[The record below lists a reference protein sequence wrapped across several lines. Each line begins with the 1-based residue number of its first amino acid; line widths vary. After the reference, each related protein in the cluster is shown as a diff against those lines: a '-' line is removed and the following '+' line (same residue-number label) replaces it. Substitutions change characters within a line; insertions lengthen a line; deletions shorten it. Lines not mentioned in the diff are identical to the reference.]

1 MTDFDALLT
10 EYTAKPNPK
19 VHGVICKVVDKTGKE
34 IYSKTPGSISLLP
47 DAAPLR
53 DDAVLKLGSATKL
66 ITSIALLQCIERGLI
81 KGLDDPLTGIL
92 PELDGIQIL
101 KHVNGSSEFIYEPTK
116 TAITARHLLSHTSG
130 MGYRFTHPLLGK
142 RAEYMDKLRGGRT
155 FKVTE
160 RYDLPLIY
168 EPGEG
173 WWYGCSLDWAGVA
186 VSRLNGGVSLEE
198 YFVRHIWTPLGL
210 QAPFPRFNIARYP
223 EYEARILHGAKR
235 VVDSDGNQRLEACDT
250 WAFDNPEDQD
260 GGSGLSSTAK
270 DFVAVLADL
279 VSSSPQLLKEETIE
293 EMFKP
298 QMPTDGPGVEMLLKL
313 RVAWDAVAGPISPE
327 YVNHGLGGLLCTGP
341 VPETK
346 QPCKTLAWGGATNV
360 IWWANRELG
369 VAGFFATQQA
379 PFGNETVNGL
389 VNAWKRDFWTQYEAV
404 Q

>member
-1 MTDFDALLT
+1 MVLPLLPQAF
-10 EYTAKPNPK
+10 YTPKPNFC
-19 VHGVICKVVDKTGKE
+19 IGKE
-34 IYSKTPGSISLLP
+34 IYSKISGSISLSA
-47 DAAPLR
+47 DSAPLH

-66 ITSIALLQCIERGLI
+66 ITSIALLQCVERGLI
-81 KGLDDPLTGIL
+81 KSLDEPLTSIL
-92 PELDGIQIL
+92 PELDGMKIL
-101 KHVNGSSEFIYEPTK
+101 KNVTESSEFIYEPTK
-116 TAITARHLLSHTSG
+116 TPITARHLLSHTSG

-142 RAEYMDKLRGGRT
+142 RAEYLDNLRGGRT
-155 FKVTE
+155 FEVTE
-160 RYDLPLIY
+160 RYNLPLIY
-168 EPGEG
+168 EPGQG

-198 YFVRHIWTPLGL
+198 YFVRNIWTPLGL
-210 QAPFPRFNIARYP
+210 QAPFPRFNISRYP

-235 VVDSDGNQRLEACDT
+235 VVDADGAETLEECDT

-260 GGSGLSSTAK
+260 GGSGLSSTTA

-279 VSSSPQLLKEETIE
+279 VSSSPVLLKEETLK
-293 EMFKP
+293 EMFTP
-298 QMPTDGPGVEMLLKL
+298 QMPDNGPGVEMLLKL

-341 VPETK
+341 VPDIK
-346 QPCKTLAWGGATNV
+346 QAGNTLAWGGATNV
-360 IWWANRELG
+360 IWWANRDLA

-389 VNAWKRDFWTQYEAV
+389 VNAWKRDFWTRFEAV